1 MKKFDIRVAA
11 PSDEAGVS
19 TLLKTSYTALMAR
32 DYSPEVLAVALPL
45 ICKANPALL
54 GSSTYYVAENPD
66 GEIVGCG
73 GWTAQHPGPPQNHGH
88 SEILEGLGHIRHF
101 ATHPTWTR
109 QGIGRALV
117 ERCKADAKAKGISRL
132 ECYSSLSARNFYAA
146 LDFQACGP
154 INIQLSD
161 ECVFPSVRME
171 CGL

>member
-1 MKKFDIRVAA
+1 MTKFTIRVAA
-11 PSDEAGVS
+11 PSNQASVS
-19 TLLKTSYTALMAR
+19 ALLKTSYTTLMAR
-32 DYSPEVLAVALPL
+32 DYSPEILVLALPL
-45 ICKANPALL
+45 ICQANPELL
-54 GSSTYYVAENPD
+54 RSNTYYVAENSS

-73 GWTAQHPGPPQNHGH
+73 GWTPQRPGEGGV
-88 SEILEGLGHIRHF
+88 LDGLGHIRHF

-117 ERCKADAKAKGISRL
+117 ERCKADARTHGISRL

-146 LDFQACGP
+146 LDFQACGS

-171 CGL
+171 CAL

>member
-19 TLLKTSYTALMAR
+19 ALLKTSYTALMAR
-32 DYSPEVLAVALPL
+32 DYSPEILAVALPL

-54 GSSTYYVAENPD
+54 DSATYYIAENPQ

-73 GWTAQHPGPPQNHGH
+73 GWTPQRPGEGG
-88 SEILEGLGHIRHF
+88 ILEGLGHIRHF

-117 ERCKADAKAKGISRL
+117 ERCKADARANGISRF
-132 ECYSSLSARNFYAA
+132 ECFSSLSARNFYAA
-146 LDFQACGP
+146 LDFQACGS
-154 INIQLSD
+154 IDIQLSD